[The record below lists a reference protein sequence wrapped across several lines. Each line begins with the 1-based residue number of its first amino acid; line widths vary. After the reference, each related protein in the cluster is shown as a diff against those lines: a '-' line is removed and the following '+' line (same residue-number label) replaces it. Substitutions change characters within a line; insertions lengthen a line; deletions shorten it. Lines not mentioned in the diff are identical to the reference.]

1 MTMTGRSAP
10 VRAGEQAA
18 AAPRQGRPQLVDRD
32 RIVAAA
38 MELGLN
44 DLSMHQLARHLG
56 VSPATLYRYVAS
68 KEALLEACVDAFCER
83 IALPETSLPW
93 KDYLE
98 HLGVAF
104 LAAIEASPGAH
115 GYGTRMG
122 PNTPAAYAILDRSFT
137 VLLNAGLSHEL
148 AFNAYSLVV
157 DHAFTTAAKRARLA
171 ALQANPTATDRSLLA
186 MNDADLSD
194 FPALAATLEA
204 VMPADFEAIYLAR
217 LRTIIAGV
225 AQRLGADA
233 GSNSA

>member
-1 MTMTGRSAP
+1 MG
-10 VRAGEQAA
+10 VEHAA
-18 AAPRQGRPQLVDRD
+18 ATVRQGRPQLVDRD
-32 RIVAAA
+32 RIVAGA
-38 MELGLN
+38 MELGLD

-68 KEALLEACVDAFCER
+68 KEALLEACVDVFCER
-83 IALPETSLPW
+83 IRLPDRALPW
-93 KDYLE
+93 KTYLE

-115 GYGTRMG
+115 SYGTRMG
-122 PNTPAAYAILDRSFT
+122 PNTPAAYAILDRSFA
-137 VLLNAGLSHEL
+137 VLRSAGLSHQL

-171 ALQANPTATDRSLLA
+171 ALQANPAATDRSLLA
-186 MNDADLSD
+186 MHEADLSA

-204 VMPADFEAIYLAR
+204 VTPPDFEALYLDR

-225 AQRLGADA
+225 EQRLHADI
-233 GSNSA
+233 SP